1 MECLYSNSETDSK
14 NYYQEQRIG
23 NSLVNIIV
31 NIRKKLK
38 CIVMVK
44 PNTFIVH
51 SQIQMLTRL
60 DTILFE
66 MIPRVIYS
74 LEIILIFNYKA

>member
-1 MECLYSNSETDSK
+1 
-14 NYYQEQRIG
+14 
-23 NSLVNIIV
+23 
-31 NIRKKLK
+31 
-38 CIVMVK
+38 MVK

-74 LEIILIFNYKA
+74 LEIIPIFNYKAWLSVHPHSKQKL

>member
-23 NSLVNIIV
+23 NFLV